1 MGPDSNLVRW
11 RARARNSLQFL
22 YDYISIDAPLNAGK
36 YINRLI
42 DFGDSLAIFPNKY
55 PLCRYERFSENEF
68 HCAIFEKNH
77 VFVYKIKDQHI
88 IIYNIV
94 HVKRLA

>member
-1 MGPDSNLVRW
+1 MGSDSKPVKW
-11 RARARNSLQFL
+11 RGRARNSLRYL

-42 DFGDSLAIFPNKY
+42 DFGDSLADFPSKF
-55 PLCRYERFSENEF
+55 PLCRYEQFSENEF
-68 HCAIFEKNH
+68 HCAVFEKNY
-77 VFVYKIKDQHI
+77 VFVYKIKDQQV